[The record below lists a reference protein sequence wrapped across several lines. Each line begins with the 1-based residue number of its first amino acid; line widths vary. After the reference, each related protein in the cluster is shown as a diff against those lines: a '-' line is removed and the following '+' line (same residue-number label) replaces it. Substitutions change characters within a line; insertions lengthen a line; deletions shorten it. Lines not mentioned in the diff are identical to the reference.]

1 MICHQATALLRL
13 QARTEGN
20 LGILSTERD
29 HIAEDR
35 ATLITSDGSD
45 EEKIRRQSVAF
56 GHETT
61 NAMKLAAM
69 VSHEVDVVGAGQKFA
84 RLKLLTPAELFRH
97 ELSFVCHQR
106 LSTFFR
112 SRVCLCLRGQSVDL
126 SFDGGEFGGVLQLVL
141 LPGRQCLP

>member
-1 MICHQATALLRL
+1 MICHQASAFFGL
-13 QARTEGN
+13 QARAERN
-20 LGILSTERD
+20 LGLLSTERD

-35 ATLITSDGSD
+35 ATLITPDESD

-61 NAMKLAAM
+61 NAVELAAV
-69 VSHEVDVVGAGQKFA
+69 VSHQHGVVRAGQKFA
-84 RLKLLTPAELFRH
+84 RLKLLAPAELFRH

-112 SRVCLCLRGQSVDL
+112 SRVCLCLRSQSVDL
-126 SFDGGEFGGVLQLVL
+126 SFDGGELGGILQLVL